1 MLGRPTSGND
11 NRRQEADLSYDTT
24 QYPYDTVV
32 FVSVVI
38 GGQAFRG
45 SGVLIGNDE
54 VLTASHVVYD
64 SNYGVASNIVVTPA
78 YNDGYAPYGSAT
90 GTVVHYNT
98 ISDPGDQISL
108 YDSQYDYA
116 VIHLSNPFTSLGTMG
131 ISSNQ
136 GSGYANV
143 TGYPASAG
151 SSQTSLNEYIA
162 KYPGYDLYSGLS
174 IGAGSSGG
182 PVWRYGANGA
192 PYVIG
197 VVSSESSSN
206 GYFTQITNDAF
217 DTIASW
223 VQQDS
228 AIPDGGGAPGAGLT
242 VQDTTTGQTVDSV
255 GTAYA
260 GPVQNIQSEYVNI
273 TPDSLNVS
281 VTSSNWFIHTGAGTD
296 AIAVSGGR
304 NVLDGGTG
312 SNFLTGGSGEDTYF
326 VDDRG
331 PASDIW
337 STVNSFGGGDSATV
351 WGVTSSTFALDWQ
364 DNQGAGG
371 YTGLTAHFTRAG
383 VPTASLTLVG
393 FTKAA
398 LTNGQLSVIY
408 GFDSASS
415 SSYMYV
421 HAA

>member
-1 MLGRPTSGND
+1 M
-11 NRRQEADLSYDTT
+11 AYDTT

-32 FVSVVI
+32 YISVTI

-64 SNYGVASNIVVTPA
+64 SDYGLATNIVVTPA

-90 GTVVHYNT
+90 GTYVHYNP
-98 ISDPGDQISL
+98 INDSGDRISL
-108 YDSQYDYA
+108 YDSQSDYA
-116 VIHLSNPFTSLGTMG
+116 VIHLSNTFTRLGYMG
-131 ISSNQ
+131 FSSEMG

-143 TGYPASAG
+143 TGYPGSAG
-151 SSQTSLNEYIA
+151 STQVSSNQYISDL
-162 KYPGYDLYSGLS
+162 PGYTLYSGSAL
-174 IGAGSSGG
+174 GPGSSGG
-182 PVWRYGANGA
+182 PVYRYGADG

-197 VVSSESSSN
+197 VVSSGSGST
-206 GYFTQITNDAF
+206 GYFTEITDSAF
-217 DTIASW
+217 DQIVSW
-223 VQQDS
+223 LQQDS
-228 AIPDGGGAPGAGLT
+228 TIPDGGPPPSGGLS
-242 VQDTTTGQTVDSV
+242 VQDTTTGQTVDAIAV
-255 GTAYA
+255 AYA
-260 GPVQNIQSEYVNI
+260 GPVQGIQSEYINI

-281 VTSSNWFIHTGAGTD
+281 TTSSNWFIHTGSGTD
-296 AIAVSGGR
+296 AIAVSNGR

-312 SNFLTGGSGEDTYF
+312 SNFLTGGGGEDTFF

-337 STVNSFGGGDSATV
+337 STVNSFGRGDAATV
-351 WGVTSSTFALDWQ
+351 WGVTSTTFALDWQ
-364 DNQGAGG
+364 DNQGAAG
-371 YTGLTAHFTRAG
+371 YTGLTAHFTKGG

-393 FTKAA
+393 FSKSA
-398 LTNGQLSVIY
+398 LTNGQLSVVY
-408 GFDSASS
+408 GFDSASN